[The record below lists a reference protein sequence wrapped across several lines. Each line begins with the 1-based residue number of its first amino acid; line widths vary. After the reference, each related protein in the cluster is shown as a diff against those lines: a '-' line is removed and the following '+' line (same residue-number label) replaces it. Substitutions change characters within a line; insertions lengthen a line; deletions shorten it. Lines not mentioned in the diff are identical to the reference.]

1 MRKIARETE
10 LKRETVRKI
19 AKEELGL
26 RPYKLQ
32 KAHFLSEEMKK
43 IRVERSRLLLKRH
56 AGTEFLFSD
65 EKIFTIEANHN
76 HQNDR
81 IWTQKSP
88 LSNGIVT
95 HSLHPSSVMVLGGI
109 CVSGKTPLIF
119 VDPGVKINKNYY
131 LTQILQRV
139 VEPWSKAHFGNRKWF
154 FQQDSASAHK
164 AREVQDWCRVHF
176 PGFIESGEWPPYSPD
191 LSPMDF
197 SVWSILE
204 ARACAKSHK
213 SLDSLKQALLREWD
227 KISVQEL
234 RAICKNFPKRLKAC
248 IRAKG
253 GHFENHWLYFFLDV
267 FSSIC
272 RLFDIFIYFLNK
284 IMS

>member
-65 EKIFTIEANHN
+65 EKIFIIEANHN

-88 LSNGIVT
+88 
-95 HSLHPSSVMVLGGI
+95 
-109 CVSGKTPLIF
+109 F
-119 VDPGVKINKNYY
+119 
-131 LTQILQRV
+131 
-139 VEPWSKAHFGNRKWF
+139 
-154 FQQDSASAHK
+154 
-164 AREVQDWCRVHF
+164 
-176 PGFIESGEWPPYSPD
+176 
-191 LSPMDF
+191 
-197 SVWSILE
+197 
-204 ARACAKSHK
+204 
-213 SLDSLKQALLREWD
+213 
-227 KISVQEL
+227 
-234 RAICKNFPKRLKAC
+234 
-248 IRAKG
+248 
-253 GHFENHWLYFFLDV
+253 
-267 FSSIC
+267 
-272 RLFDIFIYFLNK
+272 
-284 IMS
+284 